1 MPVRRVTF
9 RLYPNK
15 SQEQTL
21 WYHRKLHKDLYNSAV
36 SNRFTQYQK
45 FGHKVD
51 YFEQQNSMPAFKE
64 VWTEYKECNCMTLQA
79 TLKRVDY
86 AFQRWFKGL
95 GKRPKYKSI
104 RHYSGWTYPSKTGW
118 KVCASRTLREHTTG
132 DNGYLELAKI
142 GSIQMRGKAR
152 IWGKPTT
159 CTIVYRNGKWY
170 ASITVELTD
179 LQAAARQTDFGA
191 VGIDFGCKSASA
203 ITDGETHSF
212 VEAPKFLGKAEV
224 QVKHLSKGKR
234 RKVAPN
240 RRKKQKASSRWKKTQ
255 SKISKVTRKSANQ
268 RANWVHQVASDIV
281 RCNSF
286 VATEKLEVFKMTAR
300 AKKGKRKKQKAGLN
314 KSILDVGFGMLRSA
328 IQYKVIEAGGVFVEV
343 PTRTVK
349 PSQTCPNCGN
359 QHKKTLDERVHQ
371 CKVCSFTM
379 DRDLAAAL
387 VMLLWSQGKLPGLE
401 TSLVD
406 ADASSST
413 SDTRKRKQAGSQ
425 KQLGQMKRRKSELTG
440 LDAKTSPST
449 K

>member
-1 MPVRRVTF
+1 MPIRRVTF

-15 SQEQTL
+15 KQEQTL
-21 WYHRKLHKDLYNSAV
+21 RYHRKLHKDLYNCAI
-36 SNRFTQYQK
+36 SNRFTQYQR
-45 FGHKVD
+45 FAHKVD
-51 YFEQQNSMPAFKE
+51 YFEQQNSLPAFKE

-86 AFQRWFKGL
+86 AFQRWFKRL

-118 KVCASRTLREHTTG
+118 KAHTTG
-132 DNGYLELAKI
+132 DNGYLDLAKI

-152 IWGKPTT
+152 VWGTPTT

-170 ASITVELTD
+170 ASITVELTE
-179 LQAAARQTDFGA
+179 LQVAARLTDFGA
-191 VGIDFGCKSASA
+191 VGIDFGCKSALA
-203 ITDGETHSF
+203 ITDGETHSI
-212 VEAPKFLGKAEV
+212 VSAPKFLRKAEV
-224 QVKHLSKGKR
+224 QIKRLSKGKR

-240 RRKKQKASSRWKKTQ
+240 RRKKHKASSRWKKTQ
-255 SKISKVTRKSANQ
+255 SKISKVTRKVANQ

-286 VATEKLEVFKMTAR
+286 VATEKLEVVKMTSR
-300 AKKGKRKKQKAGLN
+300 AKRGKRKKQKAGLN

-328 IQYKVIEAGGVFVEV
+328 IQYKVTEAGGVFVEV
-343 PTRTVK
+343 PTKTVK
-349 PSQTCPNCGN
+349 PSQTCPNCGH
-359 QHKKTLDERVHQ
+359 QHKKTLDERIHQ
-371 CKVCSFTM
+371 CGECGFTM

-387 VMLLWSQGKLPGLE
+387 VMLLWSQGKLPGFE
-401 TSLVD
+401 TNLVD

-413 SDTRKRKQAGSQ
+413 SDTRKRKQTGSQ
-425 KQLGQMKRRKSELTG
+425 KQLGQKKRQKSELTG

>member
-1 MPVRRVTF
+1 MR
-9 RLYPNK
+9 
-15 SQEQTL
+15 
-21 WYHRKLHKDLYNSAV
+21 YHRKLHKDLYNSAV

-45 FGHKVD
+45 FVHKVD
-51 YFEQQNSMPAFKE
+51 YFAQQNCLPAFKE
-64 VWTEYKECNCMTLQA
+64 VWTEYKQCNCMTLQA

-86 AFQRWFKGL
+86 AFGRWFKGL

-118 KVCASRTLREHTTG
+118 KAHTTG
-132 DNGYLELAKI
+132 DNGYLDLAKI

-152 IWGKPTT
+152 VWGTPTT

-170 ASITVELTD
+170 ASITVELTE

-191 VGIDFGCKSASA
+191 VGIDFGCKSALA
-203 ITDGETHSF
+203 FTDCETHSF
-212 VEAPKFLGKAEV
+212 VEAPKFLRKAEV
-224 QVKHLSKGKR
+224 QIKQLSKDKR

-240 RRKKQKASSRWKKTQ
+240 RRKKQKASSRWKKTELR
-255 SKISKVTRKSANQ
+255 ISKVTRKAANQ
-268 RANWVHQVASDIV
+268 RSNWVHQVASDIV

-286 VATEKLEVFKMTAR
+286 VATEKLEVSKMTR
-300 AKKGKRKKQKAGLN
+300 KAKKGKRKKQKAGLN
-314 KSILDVGFGMLRSA
+314 KSILDVGMGMLRAA

-359 QHKKTLDERVHQ
+359 QHKKTLNERVHH
-371 CKVCSFTM
+371 CEVCGFTM

-387 VMLLWSQGKLPGLE
+387 VMLLWSQGKLPGFE

-406 ADASSST
+406 ADVTSST
-413 SDTRKRKQAGSQ
+413 SDTCKRKQTGSQ
-425 KQLGQMKRRKSELTG
+425 KQLGQMKRQKSKSTG
-440 LDAKTSPST
+440 LDAKTQTST

>member
-1 MPVRRVTF
+1 
-9 RLYPNK
+9 
-15 SQEQTL
+15 
-21 WYHRKLHKDLYNSAV
+21 LYNSAV

-51 YFEQQNSMPAFKE
+51 YFQQQNSLPAFKE

-118 KVCASRTLREHTTG
+118 KAHTIG
-132 DNGYLELAKI
+132 DSGYLELAKI

-152 IWGKPTT
+152 IWGMPTT

-170 ASITVELTD
+170 ASITVELTE
-179 LQAAARQTDFGA
+179 LQVAARQTDFGS
-191 VGIDFGCKSASA
+191 VGIDFGCKAALA
-203 ITDGETHSF
+203 ITDGETHTG
-212 VEAPKFLGKAEV
+212 VESPNFLRKAER
-224 QVKHLSKGKR
+224 QIKHLSKGKR

-240 RRKKQKASSRWKKTQ
+240 RRKKQKASSRWKKAQ
-255 SKISKVTRKSANQ
+255 AKVSKVTRKVACSRQ
-268 RANWVHQVASDIV
+268 NWVHQVASDIV

-286 VATEKLEVFKMTAR
+286 VATEKLEVSKMTR
-300 AKKGKRKKQKAGLN
+300 KAKKGKRKKQKAGLN
-314 KSILDVGFGMLRSA
+314 KSILDVGMGRLRAA
-328 IQYKVIEAGGVFVEV
+328 IEYKVVEACGVFVEV
-343 PTRTVK
+343 PTKTVK

-359 QHKKTLDERVHQ
+359 QQKKTLDERVHQ
-371 CKVCSFTM
+371 CGVCGFTM

-387 VMLLWSQGKLPGLE
+387 VMLLWAQGKLPGFE

-406 ADASSST
+406 ADAASST
-413 SDTRKRKQAGSQ
+413 SDTCKRKQAGSQ
-425 KQLGQMKRRKSELTG
+425 KQLGQLKRV
-440 LDAKTSPST
+440 
-449 K
+449 